1 MEFYQRLEILLK
13 KNEKYLDADRNIIKQ
28 KVKDAAEKIDPEL
41 IELLIFEPEIKKEF
55 FSQIKD
61 VWIFNINHF
70 VTFIDNKN
78 FLNDSYTAFSNRI
91 GLSVNGELL
100 KKRDEV
106 CLVFPYKDCILEG
119 GQTKEESKRNEIFFN
134 KILAKDEINK
144 LLSPK
149 ALVNFEKWDEEAV
162 KRGSPKTVNDITEE
176 DNLLIKGNNL
186 LALHCLKRKYAG
198 KVKLIYIDPP
208 YNTGNDSF
216 KYNDNFNH
224 SSWLTFMKNRL
235 EIARELLRDDGVIF
249 VQCDDNEQAYL
260 KLLMD
265 DIFGRVNFI
274 QSIAVKMNESKG
286 LKNTHVFQKMPK
298 NKEFLLICARKN
310 SSVQFAPIK
319 KSKTEEELQKYIRYY
334 NKCIINMDEPIENWR
349 VADFSGTDKLEQSE
363 RLIYLVKPDTKIT
376 LNIKNN
382 HFARVYNRKGKEVI
396 YYNCNG
402 EIFTTLFLSKNL
414 EKFVGDLWNDI
425 STININKEGMIKTLS
440 NGQKPEKLV
449 ERIIQMASNPGD
461 IVLDFFLGSGT
472 TAAVAQKMG
481 RRWIGIEQIFYHV
494 SLSKKRLQK
503 VIEGEQGGIS
513 KALNWSGG
521 GSFIYFEL
529 ATYNQRFIEEIEQAQ
544 NTTTLLSIWDEMKN
558 YGFLLHNVRVK
569 EFDKTI
575 NEFEKLELEKQKEV
589 LIETLNM
596 NMLYVPLSD
605 IEDMKY
611 HISDDDIELNKV
623 FYGNEYTSKEGEL

>member
-41 IELLIFEPEIKKEF
+41 IELLISEPEIKKEF

-216 KYNDNFNH
+216 KYNDNFKH

-235 EIARELLRDDGVIF
+235 EIARELLRDDGSIYVN
-249 VQCDDNEQAYL
+249 VDYNEAHYL
-260 KLLMD
+260 KILMD
-265 DIFGRVNFI
+265 DVFGRNNFQREIIWRIGWVSGHKTKAQNFI
-274 QSIAVKMNESKG
+274 RNHDTILFFSKNPNDMYFNKDCAYIDNENFPDKTPNDLKKYLQNLGITRYDISKILAYINHESRPNRYPIEDVWNANEYDELNSIAIMSFAKESVSSFAGKERSVKGQKSEAL
-286 LKNTHVFQKMPK
+286 LKRIM
-298 NKEFLLICARKN
+298 EI
-310 SSVQFAPIK
+310 S
-319 KSKTEEELQKYIRYY
+319 TEE
-334 NKCIINMDEPIENWR
+334 N
-349 VADFSGTDKLEQSE
+349 
-363 RLIYLVKPDTKIT
+363 
-376 LNIKNN
+376 
-382 HFARVYNRKGKEVI
+382 
-396 YYNCNG
+396 
-402 EIFTTLFLSKNL
+402 
-414 EKFVGDLWNDI
+414 DL
-425 STININKEGMIKTLS
+425 
-440 NGQKPEKLV
+440 
-449 ERIIQMASNPGD
+449 
-461 IVLDFFLGSGT
+461 VLDFFSGT
-472 TAAVAQKMG
+472 ATTAVVAQKMH
-481 RRWIGIEQIFYHV
+481 RKWICIEQIDNQIDV
-494 SLSKKRLQK
+494 AKQRLQK
-503 VIEGEQGGIS
+503 VIEGEQSGIS

-529 ATYNQRFIEEIEQAQ
+529 ATYNQRFVEEIEQAQ
-544 NTTTLLSIWDEMKN
+544 NSTTLLAIWDEMKN

-569 EFDKTI
+569 EFDKNI
-575 NEFEKLELEKQKEV
+575 NEFKKLELEKQKEV

>member
-13 KNEKYLDADRNIIKQ
+13 KNEKYLDADGNIIKQ
-28 KVKDAAEKIDPEL
+28 KVKDAAEKIDSEL
-41 IELLIFEPEIKKEF
+41 IEILISEPEIKKEF

-149 ALVNFEKWDEEAV
+149 ALVNFEKWDEDAV

-198 KVKLIYIDPP
+198 KIKLIYIDPP

-249 VQCDDNEQAYL
+249 IQCDNHEEAYL
-260 KLLMD
+260 RVLMD
-265 DIFGRVNFI
+265 DIFDHNYISTISVKTSSISGVKTSHANKTILKSQDFI
-274 QSIAVKMNESKG
+274 
-286 LKNTHVFQKMPK
+286 
-298 NKEFLLICARKN
+298 ICFSKN
-310 SSVQFAPIK
+310 STKFNPQYVAKKKWDSHYNLFMEGDHLIPLQEKLKKERIFSSENSLNDFDITNPIHKAFYK
-319 KSKTEEELQKYIRYY
+319 KYGDFIFRKSSHLNTKVKQICKTTYKDQIFFYSGDYYLNEDMLQPISKSFKTVLTGQNLSIDIA
-334 NKCIINMDEPIENWR
+334 NLLG
-349 VADFSGTDKLEQSE
+349 DF
-363 RLIYLVKPDTKIT
+363 
-376 LNIKNN
+376 
-382 HFARVYNRKGKEVI
+382 
-396 YYNCNG
+396 
-402 EIFTTLFLSKNL
+402 
-414 EKFVGDLWNDI
+414 WNDI
-425 STININKEGMIKTLS
+425 DFGNTQNQGIVSFSRSK
-440 NGQKPEKLV
+440 KPEQLLY
-449 ERIIQMASNPGD
+449 RIISLSTEPGD

-472 TAAVAQKMG
+472 TAAVAHKMG
-481 RRWIGIEQIFYHV
+481 RHWIGIEQMDYV
-494 SLSKKRLQK
+494 KDLPVVRLQK
-503 VIEGEQGGIS
+503 VIEGEQSGIS
-513 KALNWSGG
+513 KALNWTGG
-521 GSFIYFEL
+521 GSFIYSEL
-529 ATYNQRFIEEIEQAQ
+529 ATYNQRFVE
-544 NTTTLLSIWDEMKN
+544 KN
-558 YGFLLHNVRVK
+558 RTSA
-569 EFDKTI
+569 EF
-575 NEFEKLELEKQKEV
+575 NNFVSNL
-589 LIETLNM
+589 
-596 NMLYVPLSD
+596 
-605 IEDMKY
+605 
-611 HISDDDIELNKV
+611 
-623 FYGNEYTSKEGEL
+623 G

>member
-13 KNEKYLDADRNIIKQ
+13 KNEKYLDADGNIIKQ

-41 IELLIFEPEIKKEF
+41 IELLISEPEIKKEF

-78 FLNDSYTAFSNRI
+78 FLNDSYTAFSNKI

-162 KRGSPKTVNDITEE
+162 KRGSPKSVSDITEE

-235 EIARELLRDDGVIF
+235 EIARELLRDDGSIYIQTDV
-249 VQCDDNEQAYL
+249 NEAHYL
-260 KLLMD
+260 KILVDDVFGTNNFRSEIIWDTSIPYVAGNKWLSNNWIYSHSSIFYYAKNKNKVSFKKQTFDIQQPSGDISKKPIKDVWTDIRNFAGFLGAKDIKLNFKTRKPEYLLM
-265 DIFGRVNFI
+265 
-274 QSIAVKMNESKG
+274 
-286 LKNTHVFQKMPK
+286 
-298 NKEFLLICARKN
+298 
-310 SSVQFAPIK
+310 
-319 KSKTEEELQKYIRYY
+319 
-334 NKCIINMDEPIENWR
+334 
-349 VADFSGTDKLEQSE
+349 
-363 RLIYLVKPDTKIT
+363 
-376 LNIKNN
+376 
-382 HFARVYNRKGKEVI
+382 
-396 YYNCNG
+396 
-402 EIFTTLFLSKNL
+402 
-414 EKFVGDLWNDI
+414 
-425 STININKEGMIKTLS
+425 
-440 NGQKPEKLV
+440 
-449 ERIIQMASNPGD
+449 RIIEASTDPGD
-461 IVLDFFLGSGT
+461 IVLDFFSGSGT
-472 TAAVAQKMG
+472 TGAVAHKMN
-481 RRWIGIEQIFYHV
+481 RKWIMVEQLNNQINI
-494 SLSKKRLQK
+494 SKQRLQK
-503 VIEGEQGGIS
+503 VIEGEPNGIS
-513 KALNWSGG
+513 KALNWTGG
-521 GSFIYFEL
+521 GSFIYCEL
-529 ATYNQRFIEEIEQAQ
+529 ATYNQRFVEEIEQAQ
-544 NTTTLLSIWDEMKN
+544 NSTTLLSIWDEMKN

-569 EFDKTI
+569 EFDKNI
-575 NEFEKLELEKQKEV
+575 NEFKKLELEKQKEI

-611 HISDDDIELNKV
+611 HISDDDIELNKA

>member
-1 MEFYQRLEILLK
+1 
-13 KNEKYLDADRNIIKQ
+13 
-28 KVKDAAEKIDPEL
+28 L
-41 IELLIFEPEIKKEF
+41 ISEPEIKNEF

-78 FLNDSYTAFSNRI
+78 FLNDSYTAFSNKI

-162 KRGSPKTVNDITEE
+162 KRGSPKSVSVNDITEE

-249 VQCDDNEQAYL
+249 IQCDDNEQAYL
-260 KLLMD
+260 KCLMD
-265 DIFGRVNFI
+265 EIFGRINFI

-286 LKNTHVFQKMPK
+286 LKNAHVLQKMPK
-298 NKEFLLICARKN
+298 NKELLLICARKKTDTK
-310 SSVQFAPIK
+310 FTPIIQL
-319 KSKTEEELQKYIRYY
+319 KTEEELRKYMRYY
-334 NKCIINMDEPIENWR
+334 KKCIVNMDEPIENWR
-349 VADFSGTDKLEQSE
+349 IGAFAGEDKLKHADQ
-363 RLIYLVKPDTKIT
+363 LIYFVKPDNKVT
-376 LNIKNN
+376 LSIPNN
-382 HFARVYNRKGKEVI
+382 HFARFYNKLGKEII
-396 YYNCNG
+396 YYNYDG

-414 EKFVGDLWNDI
+414 ERFIGDIWSDI
-425 STININKEGMIKTLS
+425 STININKEGKIETLS
-440 NGQKPEKLV
+440 NGQKPEKLI
-449 ERIIQMASNPGD
+449 ERIIQMSTDPGD

-472 TAAVAQKMG
+472 TAAVAHKMG
-481 RRWIGIEQIFYHV
+481 RHWIGIEQLLTHIDK
-494 SLSKKRLQK
+494 SKVRLRN
-503 VIEGEQGGIS
+503 VISGEQSGVS

-529 ATYNQRFIEEIEQAQ
+529 ATYNQRFVEEIEQAE
-544 NTTTLLSIWDEMKN
+544 NTTTLLAIWDEMKN
-558 YGFLLHNVRVK
+558 YGFLLHNIEVK
-569 EFDKTI
+569 KIDENISEFK
-575 NEFEKLELEKQKEV
+575 KLELEKQKEI

-605 IEDMKY
+605 IEDTKY
-611 HISDDDIELNKV
+611 HISDDDIELNKA